1 MGSDHIDDVLVTLSD
16 PRRRHVLYYLRHHDT
31 ANIEELADVLTG
43 WLTVEDDIVVT
54 PKRRQDVRLSLYHS
68 HLPAL
73 ADADLVTYDQPSGDV
88 SLEPLPDYVD
98 ALLAETLRDERE
110 ELPRRA
116 SVSNDPSPEG

>member
-1 MGSDHIDDVLVTLSD
+1 MASDNIDDLLVTLSD

-43 WLTVEDDIVVT
+43 WLTVEDDVVAT
-54 PKRRQDVRLSLYHS
+54 PKRRQDVRLGLYHS

-73 ADADLVTYDQPSGDV
+73 ADADLVSYDQSSGEV

-98 ALLAETLRDERE
+98 ALLAETLRAERGD
-110 ELPRRA
+110 LPSRA
-116 SVSNDPSPEG
+116 SVSDGPPPEG